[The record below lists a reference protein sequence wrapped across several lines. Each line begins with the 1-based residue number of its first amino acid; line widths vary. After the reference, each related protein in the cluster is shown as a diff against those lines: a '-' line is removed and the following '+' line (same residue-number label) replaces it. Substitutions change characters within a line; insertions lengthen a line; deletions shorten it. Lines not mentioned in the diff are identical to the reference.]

1 MTKTM
6 HFARIALAVLLLL
19 SWSNRLLA
27 QPLDYHKAMEE
38 IMDNYLSDYPQPTIK
53 AFDSLFAGINVDE
66 LPAKTSFL
74 YYYYYGRCL
83 EEIDPD
89 DALLYLTQA
98 RKIASSNRD
107 VGIQR
112 FEALDAEKALADLYL
127 AQGTEESK
135 AAAMLLYN
143 DIITVGIS
151 LLKDSDIFGLV
162 IMSMIEQAKMGVTI
176 WLDSGWVEKIWI
188 QVRDLAL
195 ELNDGTYYSYYVLN
209 VLNYYCDL
217 GEYDT
222 ALSFMEDAKNK
233 DILQVDASSFC
244 QHILKTKSL
253 LSKNET
259 LEATFGVHS
268 LEYWANK
275 LELATLSTAL
285 CSEEKSTKLLQEVEQ
300 GLVDNKLTQSYEY
313 AQALFLLSNQTM
325 SSPAIAEKYL
335 SQQIYILNTR
345 PEYFIYTTDIEVYNS
360 LGVCQMKQ
368 CKYTDAQTSYTNAL
382 NCLERDSDYSDS
394 PGYKNLQAIV
404 YHNVGRNL
412 FYLGKYKESVD
423 YFNKSISL
431 QEEVTGT
438 VMPKSRVY
446 LSETLGQLKVN

>member
-74 YYYYYGRCL
+74 YYYYYGGCL

-89 DALLYLTQA
+89 DAILYLTQA
-98 RKIASSNRD
+98 RKIASSSRD
-107 VGIQR
+107 VGIR
-112 FEALDAEKALADLYL
+112 CFEALDAEKALADLHL
-127 AQGTEESK
+127 AQGTDESK
-135 AAAMLLYN
+135 AAAMFLYN
-143 DIITVGIS
+143 DVITVGIS

-162 IMSMIEQAKMGVTI
+162 IMSMIEQAKMGVKT
-176 WLDSGWVEKIWI
+176 WLDPGWVEKMWI

-195 ELNDGTYYSYYVLN
+195 ELNDSTYYSYYVLS
-209 VLNYYCDL
+209 VLKYYCDI

-233 DILQVDASSFC
+233 DILQINASSFC
-244 QHILKTKSL
+244 QHILNIKSL
-253 LSKNET
+253 IPKEET
-259 LEATFGVHS
+259 LKATYGVRS

-275 LELATLSTAL
+275 LEIATLSTAL
-285 CSEEKSTKLLQEVEQ
+285 CTEEKSTKLLQEVEQ
-300 GLVDNKLTQSYEY
+300 GLADNKLTQSYEY
-313 AQALFLLSNQTM
+313 AQVLFLLANQTM
-325 SSPAIAEKYL
+325 SNPAIAEKYL
-335 SQQIYILNTR
+335 SRQINVLKTTPN
-345 PEYFIYTTDIEVYNS
+345 YFIYTTDIEVYNS
-360 LGVCQMKQ
+360 LGVSQMKQ
-368 CKYTDAQTSYTNAL
+368 GKYADAQTNYTNAL
-382 NCLERDSDYSDS
+382 NCLERDSEYSNS

-446 LSETLGQLKVN
+446 LSEALGQLKVN